1 MERDISVNLMSLL
14 LSLSEAL
21 DLANLQHSRHHLRT
35 AYIAVEIAHAAKLP
49 QHLLEQLFVA
59 ALLHDIGALT
69 AENESEFQKE
79 EVMYHERHTLIG
91 EMHIKRVPM
100 FAPSAQIVKNHHTF
114 WREWN
119 ESIDTPKVI
128 QSQILMLADTLEKAV
143 DYNKYI
149 LHQEQGLISYINSMS
164 GTVLHPFVVELFKS
178 VASRES
184 FWLDLVSPKVYSNLL
199 NNGPFRGVVIDLN
212 YLRPISELFR
222 NLVDFRSRY
231 TVVHSSGVAGCASAI
246 ARLVGLTE
254 TEITL
259 MEIAGNFHDLGKIT
273 VPNTLLNKTS
283 PLNREELAIMRSH
296 TYYTYYILNTINGI
310 QHIAEWAA
318 YHHERL
324 DGSGYPFHVDARQ
337 LSVGARI
344 MAVADTI
351 GALTET
357 RPYRNALKSQEVLD
371 TLNEMG
377 SKNYLDKNIIRLVN
391 ENYDLVQ
398 TAKTKQQSEVKTIYE
413 QDFATSRT

>member
-1 MERDISVNLMSLL
+1 MERGISVNLMSLL

-21 DLANLQHSRHHLRT
+21 DLANLQHPRHHLRT
-35 AYIAVEIAHAAKLP
+35 AYIALEIATAAGMP
-49 QHLLEQLFVA
+49 QHLSEQLFIA

-69 AENESEFQKE
+69 AENEAEFQKE
-79 EVMYHERHTLIG
+79 EVMYHERHCLLG
-91 EMHIKRVPM
+91 ELYIKRVPM

-128 QSQILMLADTLEKAV
+128 QAQILLLADTLEKAT

-149 LHQEQGLISYINSMS
+149 LHQEQGLLSYINSMS
-164 GTVLHPFVVELFKS
+164 GTVLHPSMVELLKS
-178 VASRES
+178 IASRES

-222 NLVDFRSRY
+222 NLVDFRSQF

-246 ARLVGLTE
+246 ARLVGMTE

-273 VPNTLLNKTS
+273 VPNTLINKTS
-283 PLNREELAIMRSH
+283 QLTREEAAIMRSH
-296 TYYTYYILNTINGI
+296 TFYTHYILGTINGI

-337 LSVGARI
+337 LSVGSRI
-344 MAVADTI
+344 MAVADSFA
-351 GALTET
+351 ALTES
-357 RPYRNALKSQEVLD
+357 RPYRGALKTTEVLS
-371 TLNEMG
+371 TLKEMG
-377 SKNYLDKNIIRLVN
+377 SKNYLDKNILRLVE
-391 ENYDLVQ
+391 ENYDEIQ
-398 TAKTKQQSEVKTIYE
+398 NAKTRQQFEARKVYE
-413 QDFATSRT
+413 QDFATR

>member
-1 MERDISVNLMSLL
+1 MERGISVNLMSLL

-21 DLANLQHSRHHLRT
+21 DLANLQHPRHHLRT
-35 AYIAVEIAHAAKLP
+35 AYIALEIATAAGMP
-49 QHLLEQLFVA
+49 QHLSEQLFIA

-69 AENESEFQKE
+69 AENEAEFQKE
-79 EVMYHERHTLIG
+79 EVMYHERHCQIG
-91 EMHIKRVPM
+91 EAYIKKVPL

-119 ESIDTPKVI
+119 ESIDTPKVV
-128 QSQILMLADTLEKAV
+128 QAQILLLADTLEKAT

-149 LHQEQGLISYINSMS
+149 LHQEQGLLSYINAMS
-164 GTVLHPFVVELFKS
+164 GTVLHPSIVDLLKS
-178 VASRES
+178 IASRES

-199 NNGPFRGVVIDLN
+199 NNGPFRGTVIDLN

-222 NLVDFRSRY
+222 NLIDFRSRF
-231 TVVHSSGVAGCASAI
+231 TVEHSSGVAGCASAI
-246 ARLVGLTE
+246 ARLAGMTE

-273 VPNTLLNKTS
+273 VPNTLINKTS
-283 PLNREELAIMRSH
+283 QLTREEAEIMRSH
-296 TYYTYYILNTINGI
+296 TYYTHYILSTINGI

-337 LSVGARI
+337 LSVGSRI
-344 MAVADTI
+344 MAVADTFA
-351 GALTET
+351 ALTES
-357 RPYRNALKSQEVLD
+357 RPYRGAMKRADVLA
-371 TLNEMG
+371 TLREMG
-377 SKNYLDKNIIRLVN
+377 SKNYLDKNVLRLVE
-391 ENYDLVQ
+391 ENYDEVQ
-398 TAKTKQQSEVKTIYE
+398 NAKTRQQFEVRKVYE
-413 QDFATSRT
+413 QEFATG

>member
-1 MERDISVNLMSLL
+1 MERGISVNLMSLL

-21 DLANLQHSRHHLRT
+21 DLANLQHPRHHLRT
-35 AYIAVEIAHAAKLP
+35 AYIALEIATAAGMP
-49 QHLLEQLFVA
+49 QHLSEQLFIA

-69 AENESEFQKE
+69 AENEAEFQKE
-79 EVMYHERHTLIG
+79 EVMYHERHCLLG
-91 EMHIKRVPM
+91 EMYIKRVPL
-100 FAPSAQIVKNHHTF
+100 FATSAQIVKNHHTF

-128 QSQILMLADTLEKAV
+128 QAQILLLADTLEKAT

-149 LHQEQGLISYINSMS
+149 LHQEQGLLSYINSLS
-164 GTVLHPFVVELFKS
+164 GTVLHPTIIELLKS
-178 VASRES
+178 IAGRES

-222 NLVDFRSRY
+222 NLVDFRSQY

-246 ARLVGLTE
+246 ARLVGMTE

-273 VPNTLLNKTS
+273 VPNTLVNKTS
-283 PLNREELAIMRSH
+283 QLTREETAIMRSH
-296 TYYTYYILNTINGI
+296 TFYTHYILSTINGI

-337 LSVGARI
+337 LSVGSRI
-344 MAVADTI
+344 MAVADTFA
-351 GALTET
+351 ALTES
-357 RPYRNALKSQEVLD
+357 RPYRGAMKRTEVIT
-371 TLNEMG
+371 TLQEMG
-377 SKNYLDKNIIRLVN
+377 SKNYLDKNILHLVE
-391 ENYDLVQ
+391 ENYDEVQ
-398 TAKTKQQSEVKTIYE
+398 NAKTKQQFEVRKVYE
-413 QDFATSRT
+413 QDFATS

>member
-1 MERDISVNLMSLL
+1 MSLL

-21 DLANLQHSRHHLRT
+21 DLASLQHPRHHLRT
-35 AYIAVEIAHAAKLP
+35 AYIAWEIANTAKMP
-49 QHLLEQLFVA
+49 QYLVEQLFIA

-69 AENESEFQKE
+69 AENETEFQKE
-79 EVMYHERHTLIG
+79 EVMYPERHCLIG
-91 EMHIKRVPM
+91 ELHLKRVPM

-119 ESIDTPKVI
+119 EGIDTPKVI
-128 QSQILMLADTLEKAV
+128 QSQILLLADTLEKAI

-164 GTVLHPFVVELFKS
+164 GMVLHPSVVELLKS
-178 VASRES
+178 VTIRES

-199 NNGPFRGVVIDLN
+199 NNGPFRSIVIDLT
-212 YLRPISELFR
+212 YLKPISELFR
-222 NLVDFRSRY
+222 NLVDFRSRF

-246 ARLVGLTE
+246 ARLAGLTE

-273 VPNTLLNKTS
+273 VPNTVLNKSSQLTRDEMA
-283 PLNREELAIMRSH
+283 LMRSH
-296 TYYTYYILNTINGI
+296 TYYTYYILSTISGI

-337 LSVGARI
+337 ISVGSRI
-344 MAVADTI
+344 IAVADTI
-351 GALTET
+351 TALTES
-357 RPYRNALKSQEVLD
+357 RPYRPAMEDQEVIA
-371 TLNEMG
+371 TLKEMG
-377 SKNYLDKNIIRLVN
+377 SKNCLDKNIIRLVD
-391 ENYDLVQ
+391 ENFDTVLA
-398 TAKTKQQSEVKTIYE
+398 AKTKQQSEVRAVYE
-413 QDFATSRT
+413 QDFATSHH

>member
-1 MERDISVNLMSLL
+1 MERGISVNLMSLL

-35 AYIAVEIAHAAKLP
+35 AYIALEIANAAKMP
-49 QHLLEQLFVA
+49 QHLLEQLFIA

-79 EVMYHERHTLIG
+79 EVMYPERHGLIG
-91 EMHIKRVPM
+91 EKHIKRVLL

-119 ESIDTPKVI
+119 EGIDTPKVI
-128 QSQILMLADTLEKAV
+128 QSQILLLADTMEKAI

-149 LHQEQGLISYINSMS
+149 LHQDQGLISYLNSMS
-164 GTVLHPFVVELFKS
+164 GTVLHPSIVELLKS

-199 NNGPFRGVVIDLN
+199 NNGPFKSVVIDLS
-212 YLRPISELFR
+212 YLKPISELFR
-222 NLVDFRSRY
+222 NLVDFRSRF

-246 ARLVGLTE
+246 ASLVGLTE

-273 VPNTLLNKTS
+273 VPNTVLNKS
-283 PLNREELAIMRSH
+283 GQLNREELAIMRSH
-296 TYYTYYILNTINGI
+296 TYYTYYILSTINGI

-337 LSVGARI
+337 LSVGSRI

-351 GALTET
+351 TALTEP
-357 RPYRNALKSQEVLD
+357 RPYRSAMKSQEILA
-371 TLNEMG
+371 TLKDMG
-377 SKNYLDKNIIRLVN
+377 GKNYLDKNIIRLVN
-391 ENYDLVQ
+391 ENFDLVQ
-398 TAKTKQQSEVKTIYE
+398 AAKTKQQFDVRTVYE
-413 QDFATSRT
+413 QEFAAS

>member
-1 MERDISVNLMSLL
+1 MERGISVNLMSLL

-21 DLANLQHSRHHLRT
+21 DLANLQHPRHHLRT
-35 AYIAVEIAHAAKLP
+35 AYIALEIATAAGMP
-49 QHLLEQLFVA
+49 QHLSEQLFIA

-69 AENESEFQKE
+69 AENEAEFQKE
-79 EVMYHERHTLIG
+79 EVMYHERHCLLG
-91 EMHIKRVPM
+91 EMYIKRVPL
-100 FAPSAQIVKNHHTF
+100 FATSAQIVKNHHTF

-128 QSQILMLADTLEKAV
+128 QAQILLLADTLEKAT

-149 LHQEQGLISYINSMS
+149 LHQEHGLLSYINSLS
-164 GTVLHPFVVELFKS
+164 GTVLHPTIIELLKS
-178 VASRES
+178 IAGRES
-184 FWLDLVSPKVYSNLL
+184 FWLDLASPKVYSNLL

-222 NLVDFRSRY
+222 NLVDFRSQY
-231 TVVHSSGVAGCASAI
+231 TVVHSSGVAGCAAAI
-246 ARLVGLTE
+246 ARLVGMTE

-273 VPNTLLNKTS
+273 VPNTLVNKTS
-283 PLNREELAIMRSH
+283 QLTREETAIMRSH
-296 TYYTYYILNTINGI
+296 TYYTHYILGTINGI

-344 MAVADTI
+344 MAVADTFT
-351 GALTET
+351 ALTES
-357 RPYRNALKSQEVLD
+357 RPYRGAMKRTEVIT
-371 TLNEMG
+371 TLQEMG
-377 SKNYLDKNIIRLVN
+377 SKNYLDKNILHLVE
-391 ENYDLVQ
+391 ENYDEVQ
-398 TAKTKQQSEVKTIYE
+398 DAKTKQQFEVRKVYE
-413 QDFATSRT
+413 QDFATS